1 VSRHLAV
8 LTGAKV
14 VTNVAYR
21 WLGPFLPTL
30 ERAFGTSTST
40 LTTVMGAG
48 EVAGLS
54 TTATGRVL
62 DRGHERRALV
72 AGLLVVAVSS
82 IVATIGTVAA
92 FAVAYA
98 ILVVGVA
105 NFTVA
110 GHAWIA
116 HRVPYSQRGRSIGIF
131 ETSWAIAL
139 LAGAPIVALLIHV
152 AGWRGPFVA
161 TSVGCVVAAAVVWRA
176 VPPDV
181 PRRSVD
187 EHHGG
192 RLPADAWPPILASA
206 STAAAGLSV
215 FVVSGAYLADRHD
228 VSTTILGVVAALFGA
243 LELTASAGA
252 ARFTDRIGKRRSVGG
267 GLVVLAAGLAVVAVS
282 SDRVV
287 LAVVGLTVFL
297 TGFEFA
303 FVSSLSLVSEA
314 APASRGR
321 ALGVSNSVGTLA
333 RSAGV
338 LLSGLL
344 YDAVGM
350 GGSLLLSCGAA
361 AVAGGL
367 VLVTRTEDRLATD
380 VREQAPH
387 H

>member
-1 VSRHLAV
+1 VSHHLAV

-48 EVAGLS
+48 ELAGLS
-54 TTATGRVL
+54 TTVTGPVL

-72 AGLLVVAVSS
+72 AGLGVVALSS
-82 IVATIGTVAA
+82 IVATIGSVAA
-92 FAVAYA
+92 FAVAYG
-98 ILVVGVA
+98 ILAFGVA

-110 GHAWIA
+110 GHAWIS
-116 HRVPYSQRGRSIGIF
+116 HRVPFSRRGRAIGIF

-139 LAGAPIVALLIHV
+139 LAGAPIVAVLIRV
-152 AGWRGPFVA
+152 VGWRGPFVA
-161 TSVGCVVAAAVVWRA
+161 TAVGCAVAAVVVWRA

-181 PRRSVD
+181 RRHTG
-187 EHHGG
+187 EHRPGG

-215 FVVSGAYLADRHD
+215 FVVSGAFLSDRHD

-243 LELTASAGA
+243 LELAASASA
-252 ARFTDRIGKRRSVGG
+252 ARFTDRIGKRRSVAG

-282 SDRVV
+282 GEHAA
-287 LAVVGLTVFL
+287 LAVLGLTVFL

-314 APASRGR
+314 APASRGK
-321 ALGVSNSVGTLA
+321 ALGVSNSIGTLA

-344 YDAVGM
+344 YDSVGM
-350 GGSLLLSCGAA
+350 GGSLLLSSGAA
-361 AVAGGL
+361 TLAGSL
-367 VLVTRTEDRLATD
+367 VLVTRTERHLAAAVHED
-380 VREQAPH
+380 PH